1 MKNAINYVELLEKI
15 MKEGDIIPGNRIIP
29 VSFIAEIAMKERGI
43 MKIIPVFFIAVSSNE
58 GERNNEKF

>member
-15 MKEGDIIPGNRIIP
+15 MKEGDIIPGNRIIS

-43 MKIIPVFFIAVSSNE
+43 MKIIAVFFIAISSNE
-58 GERNNEKF
+58 GERNNEKI